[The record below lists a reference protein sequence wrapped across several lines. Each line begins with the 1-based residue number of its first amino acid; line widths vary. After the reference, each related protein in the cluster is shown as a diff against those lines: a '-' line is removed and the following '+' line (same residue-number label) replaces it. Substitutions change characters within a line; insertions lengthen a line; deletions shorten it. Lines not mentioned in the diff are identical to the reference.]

1 MMSSTTVLVTGATGF
16 IGSHVVHQLLEKGG
30 VKVVAAN
37 VSGSTRNLEDVLDRV
52 EIVRADIGSFTSVL
66 RMVETHRPKIIHHI
80 GAMLA
85 PACDADPEAGIRA
98 NALGTYHILEAA
110 RLFGVQQV
118 IFASSMSVLT
128 AAYAREPVLDDFSV
142 TRPDFIY
149 GAAKLFSENIG
160 LFYKRQYG
168 LDYRG
173 LRLPNVI
180 GPGTQTHGYL
190 EYFNKIIEESAKGH
204 PYSVYV
210 APHITIP
217 IMHIDDAARAFLEL
231 AQAPLAQVKTVNY
244 IVLGPTPFPTV
255 EELVQVVRAKFPGAK
270 LDFQIDKK
278 VSALIDRAAR
288 RPSEDNYAR
297 QEWGWRHRYD
307 LESIVDEFTTILTS
321 QGPRPRYPTLP
332 ARTG

>member
-1 MMSSTTVLVTGATGF
+1 LEISLKESTLLVTGATGF
-16 IGSHVVHQLLEKGG
+16 IGSHVVRLLLKVGDA
-30 VKVVAAN
+30 KVVAGN
-37 VSGSTRNLEDVLDRV
+37 SSGSQRNLDDVQDKL
-52 EIVRADIGSFTSVL
+52 EMARADIGSFTSVL
-66 RMVETHRPKIIHHI
+66 RMVEKYRPRTIYHI

-118 IFASSMSVLT
+118 IFAGSMSVFSG
-128 AAYAREPVLDDFSV
+128 AYARESVLDDFSM

-168 LDYRG
+168 FDYRG

-190 EYFNKIIEESAKGH
+190 EYFNKTIEESAKGNA
-204 PYSVYV
+204 YSLYV

-217 IMHIDDAARAFLEL
+217 VMYIHDAARAFVEL
-231 AQAPLAQVKTVNY
+231 AAAPIERIKTVNY
-244 IVLGPTPFPTV
+244 IVLGPTPFPTA
-255 EELVQVVRAKFPGAK
+255 EELVQTVTAKIPGAR
-270 LDFQIDKK
+270 LDFQIDQK
-278 VSALIDRAAR
+278 VSDLIESVTAR
-288 RPSEDNYAR
+288 PFEDKYAR
-297 QEWGWRHRYD
+297 QEWGWRHRYSVKD
-307 LESIVDEFTTILTS
+307 IVDEFL
-321 QGPRPRYPTLP
+321 
-332 ARTG
+332 ARVKGRAGD